1 MKRLADGFTLL
12 EVLVALFITSVAL
25 AAGMRA
31 LGGVTRVSQDLA
43 PRLLA
48 QWSADNQLAQLRLDR
63 TWPGMGETTSDCP
76 QGAYHFVCH
85 VTVSPTPNPFFRQ
98 VVVTVTA
105 SGETSVLA
113 TAISVLANEQAHV
126 L

>member
-1 MKRLADGFTLL
+1 MRRFDTGFTLI

-31 LGGVTRVSQDLA
+31 LGGVTRVGQDLA
-43 PRLLA
+43 PRLAA
-48 QWSADNQLAQLRLDR
+48 QWSADNQLARMRLDR
-63 TWPGMGETTSDCP
+63 TWPSPGETAGDCP
-76 QGAYHFVCH
+76 QGPYHFVCH

-98 VVVTVTA
+98 VVVTVTRQ
-105 SGETSVLA
+105 GETIVLASAVSVL
-113 TAISVLANEQAHV
+113 VNGQAHV

>member
-1 MKRLADGFTLL
+1 MKRSIDGFTLI
-12 EVLVALFITSVAL
+12 EVLVALFITGVAL

-31 LGGVTRVSQDLA
+31 LGGVTRVSQDLT

-48 QWSADNQLAQLRLDR
+48 QWSADNQLARMRLDR
-63 TWPGMGETTSDCP
+63 TWPGLGETTSDCP

-105 SGETSVLA
+105 QGEASVLA
-113 TAISVLANEQAHV
+113 TAISVLVNGPAHV